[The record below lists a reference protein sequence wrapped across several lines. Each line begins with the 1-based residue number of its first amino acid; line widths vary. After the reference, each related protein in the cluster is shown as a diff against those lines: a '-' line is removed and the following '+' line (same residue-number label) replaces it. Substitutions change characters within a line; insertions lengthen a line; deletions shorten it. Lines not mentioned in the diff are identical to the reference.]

1 MNEGSIETV
10 YVDAQTLRQRFNSL
24 DYVGAVTRGELV
36 AVIKTDRVLQS
47 GTPFPVG
54 TRAQIVYYMR
64 GQTRMAVVHQY
75 MLPDGSVGASG
86 RPDPKMVRD
95 GLTIFKTRR

>member
-1 MNEGSIETV
+1 M
-10 YVDAQTLRQRFNSL
+10 LRQRFNSL
-24 DYVGAVTRGELV
+24 DYVGAVARGELI
-36 AVIKTDRVLQS
+36 AVVKTDRVLQ
-47 GTPFPVG
+47 TETAFPLG

-75 MLPDGSVGASG
+75 ILPDGSLGASG

-95 GLTIFKTRR
+95 GLIIFKTRS